1 MGNEQVKKQIL
12 KYWYLLEFLNQNEF
26 PKIEDTKPNDN
37 MNIMISHAIDSYNG
51 VFSSIL
57 EDTKKYSQGVL
68 SNNVDVCI
76 GKISRE
82 ACMKEIYALSKQE
95 DDRIENTNG
104 NIAVFGLQIST
115 KKQYISKSFNLSP
128 IIWVLNQLNNHPN
141 QELDKIVDIKEYEKS
156 IEIIEKW
163 LIKHEIITDDI
174 LHMLFD
180 KVSEVFLHT
189 LPDLPTVIYEGA
201 FFYQRF
207 KDDVSKEKRDY
218 PMGYSSLSLNF
229 FASDLELMQA
239 YMEQPVL
246 NESCYYQ
253 TFVSPYIT
261 CLLDTKN
268 RSDNRI
274 DILKNTAEGKALYKE
289 ILHIKNAPLGKWPS
303 QFYPCFMQQFAIN
316 LAIGNS
322 DYTPAHVSVNGP
334 PGTGKT
340 TMLKEIIAN
349 TVVEKAIYLLNFE
362 EANEAFEARNFK
374 DGDCKNNGYND
385 VFNCYY
391 KPDQKLSEFSILV
404 TSSNNTAVEN
414 ITKELPDGKGLC
426 EGLLS
431 HSDSAENDERLR
443 GLYDAFSQSEE
454 DVYFTKYAMNL
465 FNDKKDTSE
474 QQKYYWGLISAP
486 LGKKENR
493 SKLISVLYEIMNQ
506 ELGNKSNYEER
517 NQEFQKAKKEFNIQL
532 NKVKEIQKKLSKA
545 CDAEKE
551 LTKYKLNIENNIR
564 DLESKQEIHRTEVK
578 KAQKNISSCKIVMQE
593 EEKKRDLACERIN
606 EYEQAILKK
615 DNSLSEA
622 STSLESII
630 DHLKQLESARTFK
643 DIICLLLHIKTL
655 KQQEIEKLYND
666 KAAVEKAIES
676 LNLDLENSHME
687 RNQEVSTLK
696 EIESK
701 IQDYVK
707 RMEILNASIAKH
719 DEIINSLESEIEK
732 CNQDIENKVNHYL
745 AWANNMNKTSED
757 ITSYTVLNESFLEQ
771 MYSEDVD
778 ISTEAHIKNPWLSEQ
793 YNRERELLFYKAL
806 QVNKHFIRSSS
817 RVKANIKNLLML
829 WTNTDGRN
837 SVHFSDRDRIYSYT
851 YFMQTL
857 FMLIPVLS
865 STFASI
871 GSFLEDIKKPFVL
884 GALIIDE
891 AGQAQPH
898 MALGSMIRC
907 KKAVIVGDP
916 KQVEPVVTDELNAV
930 KHLMRNRIRTPYN
943 NKSLSVQGFADELNR
958 YGTYFNGEDGEQTWV
973 GCPLVVHRRCISP
986 MFEISNAIAY
996 DNTMKQQTRGPSKAI
1011 LETCSLSF
1019 SQWMNVSGNEVDTKR
1034 KNHYVKEQGVQAIRI
1049 ISEAFR
1055 KAKGEMPSL
1064 FVISPFKSV
1073 KDEFKKVIE
1082 KDEFYKVYE
1091 NKKQLDEW
1099 IKDNIGTVHTFQGKE
1114 ANEVIFLL
1122 GCDENSNKSAEWVNK
1137 NMINVAVT
1145 RAKYRLCII
1154 GDYAVWGK
1162 NPHMNIVKGMM
1173 DAYLIHCLKE
1183 YEEIEPC
1190 KETIQSL
1197 KKLSSIIKSC
1207 SIDLDKAEGMKYVYS
1222 FLNGMK
1228 NYNRNVNFD
1237 WLTNEEMKQYHL
1249 CRTDLKEMGNQ
1260 ARKLLV
1266 AAIKVNTELAGVMEK
1281 YNVEAMDYSFSQILF
1296 CKAIERHIRDC
1307 FIAGLRRHWPNY
1319 PLSGGKE
1326 IEIQGK
1332 GWGNRI
1338 EVLEDKAFMLGKV
1351 KEFLRTHVDEI
1362 TDITKTTKYD
1372 QNWWFEYIDKIEQ
1385 VGKMRN
1391 ECCHPEFFTK
1401 EQAESLEK
1409 ILFKESVFVES
1420 KAGKC
1425 LEGIKTECA
1434 NVEINA

>member
-1 MGNEQVKKQIL
+1 MGNEQVKKEIL

-26 PKIEDTKPNDN
+26 PKIDDTKPNDN
-37 MNIMISHAIDSYNG
+37 MNIVISHAIDSYNG
-51 VFSSIL
+51 VFSTIL
-57 EDTKKYSQGVL
+57 EDAKKYSQGVL
-68 SNNVDVCI
+68 SNNVDVCM

-82 ACMKEIYALSKQE
+82 ACMKEIYALSKQK
-95 DDRIENTNG
+95 DDRVESTYG

-128 IIWVLNQLNNHPN
+128 IIWVLNQLKSHPN

-163 LIKHEIITDDI
+163 LQKHEVITDDI

-189 LPDLPTVIYEGA
+189 LPDLPTVIYEGV

-218 PMGYSSLSLNF
+218 PLGYNSLSLNF

-239 YMEQPVL
+239 YMEQPTL
-246 NESCYYQ
+246 NENRYYQ
-253 TFVSPYIT
+253 SFVSPYIT

-268 RSDNRI
+268 RSVNRI
-274 DILKNTAEGKALYKE
+274 DILKNTAEGRALYKE

-303 QFYPCFMQQFAIN
+303 QFFPCFMQQFAIN
-316 LAIGNS
+316 LTIGNS
-322 DYTPAHVSVNGP
+322 DDTPAHVSVNGP

-431 HSDSAENDERLR
+431 HSDCAENDKRLR
-443 GLYDAFSQSEE
+443 KLYDAFSQSEE

-465 FNDKKDTSE
+465 FNDKNDSTD

-493 SKLISVLYEIMNQ
+493 SKLISVLYEILNQ
-506 ELGNKSNYEER
+506 ELGNKNNYEER
-517 NQEFQKAKKEFNIQL
+517 KKDFQKAKKEFIIQL
-532 NKVKEIQKKLSKA
+532 MKVKEIQKKLSKA

-551 LTKYKLNIENNIR
+551 LAKYKVSIEKNISA
-564 DLESKQEIHRTEVK
+564 LESKQEIHKVEIN
-578 KAQKNISSCKIVMQE
+578 KAQEDMSSCKIAMLE
-593 EEKKRDLACERIN
+593 EEQKRESVCERLK
-606 EYEQAILKK
+606 EQDQSIQQK
-615 DNSLSEA
+615 DNSLAEA
-622 STSLESII
+622 RDSLENII
-630 DHLKQLESARTFK
+630 DNLKQLESTRTFK

-655 KQQEIEKLYND
+655 KQHEIEKLYND
-666 KAAVEKAIES
+666 KAAVEKAIKY
-676 LNLDLENSHME
+676 LNLDVNNCHME
-687 RNQEVSTLK
+687 RNQEASTLK
-696 EIESK
+696 EIEAK

-707 RMEILNASIAKH
+707 RMEILNASIVKH
-719 DEIINSLESEIEK
+719 DEIINDLKSEIDK
-732 CNQDIENKVNHYL
+732 CNQDIKDKEDNFL
-745 AWANNMNKTSED
+745 TWANGMSKTSED
-757 ITSYTVLNESFLEQ
+757 ITSYTVLDETFLNQ

-778 ISTEAHIKNPWLSEQ
+778 ISTEAHIKNPWLSEE

-829 WTNTDGRN
+829 WTNTDGGN

-884 GALIIDE
+884 GTLIIDE

-996 DNTMKQQTRGPSKAI
+996 DNTMKQQTREPDKAI
-1011 LETCSLSF
+1011 LKTCSLSF
-1019 SQWMNVSGNEVDTKR
+1019 SQWMNVSGHEVDTKK
-1034 KNHYVKEQGVQAIRI
+1034 KNHYVKEQGTQAIRI
-1049 ISEAFR
+1049 IAEAFR
-1055 KAKGEMPSL
+1055 KANGEMPSL

-1073 KDEFKKVIE
+1073 KDAFKQVIKE
-1082 KDEFYKVYE
+1082 NEFYNTYGNRKL
-1091 NKKQLDEW
+1091 LDEW
-1099 IKDNIGTVHTFQGKE
+1099 MKDNIGTVHTFQGKE

-1122 GCDENSNKSAEWVNK
+1122 GCDENSTKSAEWVNK

-1183 YEEIEPC
+1183 YENIEPC
-1190 KETIQSL
+1190 KETLQSL
-1197 KKLSSIIKSC
+1197 NKLNSIIKSC
-1207 SIDLDKAEGMKYVYS
+1207 SIDLEKAEGMKYVYS

-1249 CRTDLKEMGNQ
+1249 CRADLKEMGSQ

-1266 AAIKVNTELAGVMEK
+1266 AGIKVNTELTNVMKK
-1281 YNVEAMDYSFSQILF
+1281 YSDETMDYSFSQILF

-1307 FIAGLRRHWPNY
+1307 FIKGLRCHWPNY
-1319 PLSGGKE
+1319 PLSGGNE
-1326 IEIQGK
+1326 LEFQGE
-1332 GWGNRI
+1332 GWKNRI
-1338 EVLEDKAFMLGKV
+1338 EVLKDKAFMIGKV
-1351 KEFLRTHVDEI
+1351 KAFLRSHIDEI
-1362 TDITKTTKYD
+1362 VDITKTSGYNQD
-1372 QNWWFEYIDKIEQ
+1372 WWLEYINKIDE

-1391 ECCHPEFFTK
+1391 ECCHPVAFTK
-1401 EQAESLEK
+1401 EQAENLEN
-1409 ILFKESVFVES
+1409 ILFKEAVFIGT

-1425 LEGIKTECA
+1425 LEGVNLRSTE
-1434 NVEINA
+1434 VDFNA